1 MRPGSKPICAL
12 VLMAVALGCLQPAAA
27 QNRRDPTIPPFGSG
41 MSDGR
46 DGAGDASTR
55 GLRAPLSVIF
65 VNGQF
70 HLVVG
75 TRLYAEGQKLGQARI
90 ERITETEVW
99 LRDGRG
105 LRKVSNFVGVK
116 RHNAVETAA
125 ALDPVCGAS
134 AAKGAKAAGSSKESA
149 ACDSGQP

>member
-1 MRPGSKPICAL
+1 MRPNSKSICAL
-12 VLMAVALGCLQPAAA
+12 VLMTGALLCQQPAGA
-27 QNRRDPTIPPFGSG
+27 QGRRDPTIPPFGSG

-105 LRKVSNFVGVK
+105 LRKMSNFVGVK
-116 RHNAVETAA
+116 RHNATETAA

-134 AAKGAKAAGSSKESA
+134 AAKGATAAGSSKESA
-149 ACDSGQP
+149 ACDRGQP

>member
-1 MRPGSKPICAL
+1 MRPDNKPICAL
-12 VLMAVALGCLQPAAA
+12 VLMTAALACLQPAAA
-27 QNRRDPTIPPFGSG
+27 QSRRDPTIPPFGSG

-46 DGAGDASTR
+46 GGAGDASTR

-99 LRDGRG
+99 LREGSG

-116 RHNAVETAA
+116 RHNATETAA
-125 ALDPVCGAS
+125 ALDPVCEAS
-134 AAKGAKAAGSSKESA
+134 AARGAPATGSSKESA
-149 ACDSGQP
+149 ACDAGQP